1 MKNYKLFIKKQN
13 NLKYNYY
20 KKYSIKLNLKNNINK
35 MIEHPLTNKPLK
47 KGKTLLLFDIDGT
60 LTKARSVIEDDMI
73 DFLKD
78 VIEKNPNIT
87 LASVG
92 GAEYVQVKY
101 QIGKVASIFKLLCTE
116 NGVSTYDSNLNL
128 VHSKKITDY
137 LTEEQIQEMINFGLI
152 YIANLKIPIKRG
164 SFIQFRDSTINFS
177 PIGRDCSPEE
187 RTKFME
193 YDKEHH
199 ILKKFKEEFDKLFE
213 KKFNVHSVIGG
224 QISFDLF
231 PNGWDKRYCLQFF
244 KDYDNI
250 IFFGDKTNVGG
261 NDYSIAVCDGITRG
275 IHVDDP
281 EDTKIQVNRIIK
293 EIKELEEK

>member
-1 MKNYKLFIKKQN
+1 MSSEEIK
-13 NLKYNYY
+13 
-20 KKYSIKLNLKNNINK
+20 
-35 MIEHPLTNKPLK
+35 LTNKELK

-87 LASVG
+87 LAAVG

-187 RTKFME
+187 RIKFME

-199 ILKKFKEEFDKLFE
+199 ILKKFKEEFDKLFD

-250 IFFGDKTNVGG
+250 IFFGDKTSVGG
-261 NDYSIAVCDGITRG
+261 NDYEISICDDITRAY
-275 IHVDDP
+275 HVNSP
-281 EDTKIQVNRIIK
+281 EDTIEKIAQVLK
-293 EIKELEEK
+293 EIEEVNK